1 LVVWGAQL
9 NTKNMCKKYKM
20 TFFIIPN
27 TLALEMKIKKLVIVL
42 IGCFALASC
51 ATFDPKT
58 GPTGYNSV
66 KNIPV
71 KNKNSSKIYI
81 IHQPYEYPTLTIQAQ
96 IYADEKKIA
105 RTTPYLKTLYETNKP
120 KAIINVYG
128 YYCPSDYKDY
138 GSEKIS
144 LDLKQGEE
152 TYLVIREKRSVFEIP
167 QTLVFGY
174 LFCETVKKDKSAFH
188 DIRKVS
194 KAAWDELANIKN
206 PKNYNTSYLAFED
219 KDLEAARELLLKE
232 QK

>member
-1 LVVWGAQL
+1 MVDILTLVM
-9 NTKNMCKKYKM
+9 N
-20 TFFIIPN
+20 
-27 TLALEMKIKKLVIVL
+27 IKKLVIIL
-42 IGCFALASC
+42 TGCFVLASC

-58 GPTGYNSV
+58 GSTGYNSV

-71 KNKNSSKIYI
+71 KDKNSSKVYI

-105 RTTPYLKTLYETNKP
+105 RTTPYLITLYETNKP
-120 KAIINVYG
+120 KARIDVYG
-128 YYCPSDYKDY
+128 YYCLGDYKDY
-138 GSEKIS
+138 GSGKIT

-167 QTLVFGY
+167 TALVFGFI
-174 LFCETVKKDKSAFH
+174 FCENVKSEKSAFH

-194 KAAWDELANIKN
+194 KTAWEELSNIKN
-206 PKNYNTSYLAFED
+206 PKSFNTSYLAFED